1 MVYRVIH
8 WATGHTGKMVV
19 RATAERPAYEI
30 VGAFTYSADK
40 VGRDLGELCGAGHL
54 GVAMTS
60 DRAEILALDAD
71 CVLFLAGAEVDPPAS
86 VADICA
92 LLASGKN
99 VVTTAAQFIY
109 PRSMGPDVERAI
121 ADACVAGGTTFHGLG
136 VMPGF
141 FSESV
146 PLLLSRLARRVDRI
160 VAYETLAYDKYPSTY
175 QMFDL
180 MGFGYAP
187 DDPTP
192 VFSNV
197 DLVGETWRHSAWLLA
212 DALDLPIDRIEN
224 FRETAIT
231 PRDLHVAAGTI
242 KAGTV
247 GAMAFGVR
255 LISGGEVRAVLQ
267 HYTRMAH
274 DLAPDWPTGDG
285 WTIELHGE
293 PSIVARIEI
302 GTEGSIMPTDDAC
315 MATAMHA
322 VHAVPYVI
330 GAPPGILSLA
340 DVPPV
345 WGKDAF
351 HLGRGPAGKAGG
363 VPPRQPAAFM
373 ANNA

>member
-1 MVYRVIH
+1 MPYRVIH

-19 RATAERPAYEI
+19 RATAERPDYEI
-30 VGAFTYSADK
+30 VGAFTYNPDK
-40 VGRDLGELCGAGHL
+40 AGQDLGAICGIAPL
-54 GVAMTS
+54 GVTATS
-60 DRAEILALDAD
+60 DRDAILALDAD

-86 VADICA
+86 VADLCA

-109 PRSMGPDVERAI
+109 PRSMGPEVEGAI
-121 ADACVAGGTTFHGLG
+121 AAACVKGNATFHGLG

-141 FSESV
+141 FAESV
-146 PLLLSRLARRVDRI
+146 PLLLSRLARRVDKV
-160 VAYETLAYDKYPSTY
+160 VAYETLMYDKYPSAY

-180 MGFGYAP
+180 MGFGFAP
-187 DDPTP
+187 DDSTP

-197 DLVGETWRHSAWLLA
+197 ELVGETWRHSAMLMA

-231 PRDLHVAAGTI
+231 PRNLHVAAGVI

-247 GAMAFGVR
+247 AAMAFGVR
-255 LISGGEVRAVLQ
+255 LVSGGKVRAVMQ
-267 HYTRMAH
+267 HYTQMAE
-274 DLAPDWPTGDG
+274 DIAPEWPRGDG
-285 WTIELHGE
+285 WTVELHGE
-293 PSIVARIEI
+293 PSISAKFEI

-322 VHAVPYVI
+322 IHAVPYVI
-330 GAPPGILSLA
+330 AAAPGILSLA
-340 DVPPV
+340 DAPPV

-351 HLGRGPAGKAGG
+351 HLGR
-363 VPPRQPAAFM
+363 
-373 ANNA
+373 